1 MANSTTR
8 QLPNVTAIALAAA
21 AVGCFHVACLVE
33 PAGVVVVL
41 YLASIYAL
49 AWVKTARWA
58 FYLGLGIG
66 MMIAAPQLW
75 FFQVIFGPAAVGL
88 WAILGV
94 WVGLFLLL
102 SHLAVRRWPVAGRWM
117 IPVFWLSLEYF
128 RSELYPLRFAWLTPG
143 TCLSNPQWSFLAS
156 MGVYGFSFL
165 VLLTLVVLDSAQ
177 IANRRTLLV
186 FALLPASLFFL
197 PGRFA
202 DSRASNGNGPYVTG
216 IQLEGPTVPEVIE
229 ALNRARQDNP
239 ETDLYV
245 LSEYTFDD
253 VPPPEILS
261 WCREHRCHLIAGGK
275 DPVPGE
281 STFRNTA
288 FVVSPEGEI
297 VFRQS
302 KSVPVQFMSDGLPAQ
317 SQALWE
323 SPWGRIGIAICY
335 DLSYSRVVD
344 RLIELGAEAL
354 IVPTMD
360 AEDWGPHEH
369 WLHAKI
375 APIRAKEYGV
385 PIVRLASSGISQL
398 VHADGTV
405 SASAPIPGQG
415 ERLKGTLPLSSGGR
429 RPLDRYLALP
439 AIAATGC
446 FLVFLGFDRFRKW
459 RIPS

>member
-1 MANSTTR
+1 MTRPLANH
-8 QLPNVTAIALAAA
+8 TAIALVVA
-21 AVGCFHVACLVE
+21 AVGCFHLACLVE
-33 PAGVVVVL
+33 PAGIVVVG

-66 MMIAAPQLW
+66 TLIAAPQLW
-75 FFQVIFGPAAVGL
+75 FFESIFGPAAVGL

-94 WVGLFLLL
+94 WIGLFLLF
-102 SHLAVRRWPVAGRWM
+102 SHQAVRRWPVAGRWM
-117 IPVFWLSLEYF
+117 IPVFWLALEYF

-143 TCLSNPQWSFLAS
+143 TCLSDPHWSFLAS

-165 VLLTLVVLDSAQ
+165 VLITIVALHSAH
-177 IANRRTLLV
+177 IANQRALFA
-186 FALLPASLFFL
+186 FALLPPILFFL

-202 DSRASNGNGPYVTG
+202 DSPTSNGKGPVVTG
-216 IQLEGPTVPEVIE
+216 IQLEGPTIPQVLE
-229 ALNRARQDNP
+229 ALDRAREDNP

-261 WCREHRCHLIAGGK
+261 WCRENRCHLIAGGK
-275 DPVPGE
+275 DPVSGE

-288 FVVSPEGEI
+288 FVVSPDGEI
-297 VFRQS
+297 VFRQT
-302 KSVPVQFMSDGLPAQ
+302 KSVPVQFMSDGLPAEA
-317 SQALWE
+317 QALWE
-323 SPWGRIGIAICY
+323 SPWGRIGIGLCY

-354 IVPTMD
+354 IIPTMD
-360 AEDWGPHEH
+360 AEDWGAHEH
-369 WLHAKI
+369 WLHSKI
-375 APIRAKEYGV
+375 APVRAKEYGV
-385 PIVRLASSGISQL
+385 PIFRLASSGISQL

-405 SASAPIPGQG
+405 IDSVPFPGQG
-415 ERLKGTLPLSSGGR
+415 ERLTGMLPVTAAGR
-429 RPLDRYLALP
+429 RPFDRYLALP

-446 FLVFLGFDRFRKW
+446 FLVFLGIERYGLPR
-459 RIPS
+459 PQS